1 MTNTD
6 NSKAPV
12 KHRLDIVKPKK
23 AMGLPHKPHIKS
35 RTPMEGL
42 VDGASVKNP
51 CAVVTILDHL
61 YCSGGLG
68 RCCVMG
74 ADTPI

>member
-12 KHRLDIVKPKK
+12 KHCLDIVKPKK
-23 AMGLPHKPHIKS
+23 VMGLPHKPHIKS

-42 VDGASVKNP
+42 VAEHPSKILVLL
-51 CAVVTILDHL
+51 CLYWIISIVVAV
-61 YCSGGLG
+61 LG
-68 RCCVMG
+68 DAV
-74 ADTPI
+74 